1 MHRIDTS
8 TAQVDKFGSGKNGFT
23 GGNPQ
28 TGVLPTALDADY
40 FDTLQEELAGVI
52 EAAGITLKKDT
63 NTQLLTAM
71 RALFTG
77 RQIGAPIVMTS
88 TGTYTPSSAAVKFV
102 EVELYAPGGGSSG
115 VPAYSGGTASIAGG
129 ASAGTWVRFR
139 IPVSLISSGVLV
151 TIGVPGAAGS
161 SGGGIG
167 GAGGNSSFGSLV
179 VCPGGLGSGYSSA
192 TSAINAG
199 GANSPADAT
208 ISSSVTV
215 VAKSRGQAGSPGYL
229 SNNTSGSPGLGGA
242 SPVGSSGADSVG
254 NGSGGSGVRSTSGD
268 TAAKSGIAGGPG
280 LCIIREMA

>member
-40 FDTLQEELAGVI
+40 FDSLQEELAGVI

-63 NTQLLTAM
+63 NSQLLTAM

-77 RQIGAPIVMTS
+77 RQIGAPIVMTA
-88 TGTYTPSSAAVKFV
+88 TGTYTPSSSLVKYV
-102 EVELYAPGGGSSG
+102 EVELYAPGGGSAG
-115 VPAYSGGTASIAGG
+115 VPAYSGSTAAIAGG
-129 ASAGTWVRFR
+129 ASAGTWVKFR
-139 IPVSLISSGVLV
+139 IPVSLIASGVLV
-151 TIGVPGAAGS
+151 TIGIPGVAGV
-161 SGGGIG
+161 SGGGTG

-179 VCPGGLGSGYSSA
+179 VCPGGLGSGYSTSTTA
-192 TSAINAG
+192 TNAG
-199 GANSPADAT
+199 GANSPAEAT

-215 VAKSRGQAGSPGYL
+215 IAKSRGQAGAPGYL

-242 SPVGSSGADSVG
+242 TPVGSSGPDSAG
-254 NGSGGSGVRSTSGD
+254 NGAGGSGSRAISSD
-268 TAAKSGIAGGPG
+268 TTAKAGNIGGPG
-280 LCIIREMA
+280 LCILREMA